1 MTVFSSRIS
10 AQLKESVIA
19 LGVKMFSH
27 SPLMLTGDE
36 FIAAMIDPD
45 HVSKLKEVQELVG
58 HFGNS
63 STSLTFAIDQAGG
76 ATIHLYVQFIGKPPI
91 ILPHYAKRLQ
101 PTCPDNIIGKI
112 NAWADERYRLGCMFG
127 YAIDAIDYLNEECGD
142 ARAMK
147 LMLPALVTIMASNS
161 DWEEDRMVKRGK
173 KLNEAKGFGS
183 LPRLTPDQRQRL
195 KDVSALINVAAMLK
209 DNVFDIFD
217 KSDEGNAVISANTQY
232 KTSASLQGSTVRN
245 AFNHHYVAT
254 FV

>member
-1 MTVFSSRIS
+1 
-10 AQLKESVIA
+10 
-19 LGVKMFSH
+19 
-27 SPLMLTGDE
+27 
-36 FIAAMIDPD
+36 
-45 HVSKLKEVQELVG
+45 
-58 HFGNS
+58 
-63 STSLTFAIDQAGG
+63 
-76 ATIHLYVQFIGKPPI
+76 
-91 ILPHYAKRLQ
+91 
-101 PTCPDNIIGKI
+101 
-112 NAWADERYRLGCMFG
+112 MFG

-232 KTSASLQGSTVRN
+232 KTSASLQGYTVRN
-245 AFNHHYVAT
+245 AFNHYYVAT